1 MVPQHSAILTGKSL
15 RLKTAWTQSLMLR
28 LFLVIINLLPFPL
41 MVEHGRCITGRL
53 AETDKQS
60 LSDEEWD
67 RVRDAYILAQSPISE
82 WEPVD
87 QYDRMYAA

>member
-1 MVPQHSAILTGKSL
+1 
-15 RLKTAWTQSLMLR
+15 
-28 LFLVIINLLPFPL
+28 